1 MNKIETLFLE
11 KKYLTNT
18 TTLQHYNTMGR
29 KTEDGHRVRGKDK
42 AMNTF
47 NKYGKF
53 SAKHSRT
60 MEAASENKKNND
72 KDRKPRKKNHSK
84 NHKKHKTN

>member
-1 MNKIETLFLE
+1 
-11 KKYLTNT
+11 
-18 TTLQHYNTMGR
+18 MGR

-60 MEAASENKKNND
+60 MEAASENKKIMI
-72 KDRKPRKKNHSK
+72 KIGSHERKIIVKITKNTK
-84 NHKKHKTN
+84 

>member
-1 MNKIETLFLE
+1 
-11 KKYLTNT
+11 
-18 TTLQHYNTMGR
+18 MGR

-42 AMNTF
+42 AKNTF

-60 MEAASENKKNND
+60 MEAAAENKRVND
-72 KDRKPRKKNHSK
+72 QERKPRKK
-84 NHKKHKTN
+84 KKHGKKYRTN